1 LISTFNI
8 LTDVSDT
15 ADCSLFIEIS
25 GQGIS
30 YWALSA
36 DKACF
41 ALSVYHFNATTTSDM
56 AAVFFKDIV
65 NDQSLLRQ
73 SFKKINIIY
82 AFSEALLVPSRF
94 VNDATTT
101 AEMLNL
107 VYGEDDESV
116 TKSDFVYQLNLQN
129 IYRIPKSMDDVAAS
143 LYPSATHWHLYSLLS
158 GAKNGTGNQLYC
170 IFSTNHFMVQLIKN
184 GQLQIIQQFE
194 YKLPEDA
201 AYYLLSVCEQF
212 EAPLKETE
220 VVLNGMIDQES
231 ALCKEV
237 KKYLPE
243 IRFCSLPETFTYD
256 EGIKNYAPHYFSH
269 LFEIAACV

>member
-1 LISTFNI
+1 MISTFNI
-8 LTDVSDT
+8 LTDVPDT
-15 ADCSLFIEIS
+15 AGCSLFIELS

-36 DKACF
+36 DNSCF
-41 ALSVYHFNATTTSDM
+41 ALSVYHFSAATTNDK
-56 AAVFFKDIV
+56 AADYFKDIV
-65 NDQSLLRQ
+65 SEQPLLRQ
-73 SFKKINIIY
+73 SFKKVSIIY
-82 AFSEALLVPSRF
+82 AFSEALLVPARF
-94 VNDATTT
+94 VNTATAT
-101 AEMLNL
+101 EMLNL
-107 VYGEDDESV
+107 VYGEEDESV
-116 TKSDFVYQLNLQN
+116 TKSDLVYQLNLQN
-129 IYRIPKSMDDVAAS
+129 IYRIPKSVEEVVAN
-143 LYPSATHWHLYSLLS
+143 LYPSAAHWHLYSILS
-158 GAKNGTGNQLYC
+158 GAKKDTINLLYC

-184 GQLQIIQQFE
+184 GQLQIIQQFD

-201 AYYLLSVCEQF
+201 AYYLLSICEQF
-212 EAPLKETE
+212 GAPLKETE

-231 ALCKEV
+231 ALYKEL